1 MTVSKIDFGSKTNK
15 PRRIL
20 YSQGPSGGGSTL
32 SLYELV
38 KGLDTAQFEPVVLFL
53 RKNIYLENFKKLG
66 IKVIALGASKHDEG
80 RQRRK
85 NLLAGKIY
93 QLMFLDIPL
102 ALHVVRILKTEKI
115 DLVHHNLGWDKSV
128 MIAAYITRTPQVC
141 HFRNFVN
148 KIPIIVKWL
157 ISSVDAMLYITQ
169 ATADCYINLGLPVA
183 KSHIVYV
190 PIDVQRFSESR
201 DTGLIRQQFSI
212 ADDAYVISN
221 IGRITPWKG
230 QHYFLQAMHDIVTQ
244 YPNTKVLIVGEPGKS
259 NEDKAYFRSLQEM
272 AQKAPL
278 HGHVIF
284 TGNRDDIAEIM
295 VTSDIIVHSASDPEP
310 FGRVIAEAMAAGTP
324 IIATR
329 GGGTPEIIE
338 DNVTGLLV
346 PMKNAPLMKEA
357 IQRLLE
363 SSALRE
369 TISIN
374 ARNEVS
380 QRFSIHQH
388 VAKVQ
393 EIYERIFAKS
403 LQASQS
409 AIK

>member
-1 MTVSKIDFGSKTNK
+1 MTATKIYLANK

-20 YSQGPSGGGSTL
+20 YSQGPSGGGSTI

-38 KGLDTAQFEPVVLFL
+38 KDLSGAQYEPVVLFL

-66 IKVIALGASKHDEG
+66 IKVIALDNSKHDEG
-80 RQRRK
+80 SQRRK
-85 NLLAGKIY
+85 NSLVGKIY
-93 QLMFLDIPL
+93 QLIFLDIPL
-102 ALHVVRILKTEKI
+102 AFHIAGILKTEKI
-115 DLVHHNLGWDKSV
+115 DLVHQNAAFERSV
-128 MIAAYITRTPQVC
+128 MIASYITRTPQVC
-141 HFRNFVN
+141 HFRHFI
-148 KIPIIVKWL
+148 KQIPNVVKWL
-157 ISSVDAMLYITQ
+157 APSIEATLYTTQ
-169 ATADCYINLGLPVA
+169 AIADHYIKLGVNVA
-183 KSHIVYV
+183 KSDIVYE
-190 PIDVQRFSESR
+190 PIDFQRFSESQ

-221 IGRITPWKG
+221 IGRITSWKG

-244 YPNTKVLIVGEPGKS
+244 YPNTKVLIVGQPGES
-259 NEDKAYFRSLQEM
+259 NEDKAYFRLLQEM
-272 AQKAPL
+272 AEKAPL

-284 TGNRDDIAEIM
+284 TGNRNDIAEIM
-295 VTSDIIVHSASDPEP
+295 TTSDIIVHSASEPEP
-310 FGRVIAEAMAAGTP
+310 FGLVITEAMAAGTP
-324 IIATR
+324 VIATR

-346 PMKNAPLMKEA
+346 PMKNVPLMKEA

-374 ARNEVS
+374 ARNDVS

-403 LQASQS
+403 LQASQQ
-409 AIK
+409 

>member
-1 MTVSKIDFGSKTNK
+1 MTASKLNIGSKTNN

-20 YSQGPSGGGSTL
+20 YSQGPSGGGSTI

-38 KGLDTAQFEPVVLFL
+38 KGLDCAQYEPVVLFL
-53 RKNIYLENFKKLG
+53 QKNIYLENFKKLG
-66 IKVIALGASKHDEG
+66 IKVIALDISKHDEG
-80 RQRRK
+80 RDRRK
-85 NLLAGKIY
+85 NSLLGKIY
-93 QLMFLDIPL
+93 QLMFVDVPL
-102 ALHVVRILKTEKI
+102 AFHIVRILKTEKI
-115 DLVHHNLGWDKSV
+115 DLVHHNLGWDKPV

-141 HFRNFVN
+141 HFRHFI
-148 KIPIIVKWL
+148 KQIPDVVKWL
-157 ISSVDAMLYITQ
+157 ASSVEATLYTTQ
-169 ATADCYINLGLPVA
+169 AIADHYIKLGVNVA
-183 KSHIVYV
+183 KSNVVYE
-190 PIDVQRFSESR
+190 PIDIQRFSESR
-201 DTGLIRQQFSI
+201 DTGLIQQQFSI
-212 ADDAYVISN
+212 ADDAYMISN

-230 QHYFLQAMHDIVTQ
+230 QHYFLQAMQDIVTQ

-259 NEDKAYFRSLQEM
+259 NADKAYFRSLQEM

-278 HGHVIF
+278 HGHVVF

-295 VTSDIIVHSASDPEP
+295 ATSDIIVHSASEPEP
-310 FGRVIAEAMAAGTP
+310 FGLVIAEAMATGTP
-324 IIATR
+324 VIATR

-346 PMKNAPLMKEA
+346 PMKNVPLMKEA

-363 SSALRE
+363 SSALRK

-403 LQASQS
+403 LPACRQ
-409 AIK
+409 